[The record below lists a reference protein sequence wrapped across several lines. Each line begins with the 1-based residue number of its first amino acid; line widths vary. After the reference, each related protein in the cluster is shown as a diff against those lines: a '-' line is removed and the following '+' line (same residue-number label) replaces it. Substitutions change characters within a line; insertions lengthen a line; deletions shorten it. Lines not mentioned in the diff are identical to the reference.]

1 MTTATILLAPDSV
14 SSFDFYKDAEGTA
27 RRLLQELQY
36 VAMPPIEVDG
46 EGEDAAEECFDLTNN
61 PYRQGERLEKYGR
74 ERSLSVGDIVSVFP
88 GTAWLCASVGWVEI
102 K

>member
-1 MTTATILLAPDSV
+1 MTTATILLAPMG
-14 SSFDFYKDAEGTA
+14 SSIEFYKDAEGTA
-27 RRLLQELQY
+27 RRLLEEAQY
-36 VAMPPIEVDG
+36 VAMPPIEVEG

-61 PYRQGERLEKYGR
+61 PYRIQERLEKYGR
-74 ERSLSVGDIVSVFP
+74 ERSLSVGDIVSIFP